1 MELCTLGL
9 EEMAAR
15 LSRGELSSAELV
27 EAHQQRIEA
36 HEPALRA
43 FAHRFTDRARQEA
56 AAADRARAEGD
67 RRPLLGL
74 PLTVKESLE
83 TAGLAST
90 LGVSAR
96 QGQLAQRDAV
106 IVQVARE
113 EGAVLL
119 GKTNVS
125 QLLLFHES
133 DNPLFGRT
141 QNPWDPARV
150 PGGSSGGEAAAIA
163 AGLSPGGIGTDIG
176 GSVRVPAAFTGI
188 AGLKPTND
196 RWSNVGAVGA
206 LAGQEII
213 RGQTGPMART
223 ARDVAW
229 LFRRLSAERQ
239 AQLDPAVPPLPVSDV
254 AAAGLTVGVY
264 ESDGWIEPAASVKRA
279 VREAADHLR
288 AAGVRVVPYA
298 PPEVSHIV
306 DTYFGALSSDGGVT
320 VDRVLAGERA
330 VAQLQGLR
338 RLAGL
343 PALARAS
350 LAMLMGLRG
359 ELRTKQLIEAVREK
373 PVAELW
379 RLAAERTRLRN
390 LSAAAMQAAGVD
402 ALLCPAHVTPA
413 IRHGDSADFALG
425 GLPSM
430 LYNFL
435 NFPAGVVPVSR
446 VRAGETERAEL
457 RDRLDRRAAAVER
470 GSEGLPLA
478 VQIVARPWQ
487 EERVLALMIA
497 IEDGARGGSAFPQTP
512 VDPRPAGLGA

>member
-9 EEMAAR
+9 EEMAGR
-15 LSRGELSSAELV
+15 LARGELSSAELV
-27 EAHQQRIEA
+27 EAHLQRIA
-36 HEPALRA
+36 ARDPALKA
-43 FAHRFTDRARQEA
+43 FAHHFTDRARAEA
-56 AAADRARAEGD
+56 AAADRARAQGD

-74 PLTVKESLE
+74 PLSVKESLE

-96 QGQLAQRDAV
+96 RSVIAERDAV
-106 IVQVARE
+106 VVQVARE
-113 EGAVLL
+113 QGAVFI

-141 QNPWDPARV
+141 LNPWDPARV
-150 PGGSSGGEAAAIA
+150 PGGSSGGESAAIA

-176 GSVRVPAAFTGI
+176 GSIRVPAAFTGI

-213 RGQTGPMART
+213 RGQTGPLARS
-223 ARDVAW
+223 ARDVAF
-229 LFRRLSAERQ
+229 LFRSLSSERQ
-239 AQLDPAVPPLPVSDV
+239 AELDPAVPPLPLRE
-254 AAAGLTVGVY
+254 AELAGLTVGVY
-264 ESDGWIEPAASVKRA
+264 ESDGWLEPAASVKRA

-288 AAGVRVVPYA
+288 AAGVRVIPYA
-298 PPEVSHIV
+298 PPEVSRIV
-306 DTYFGALSSDGGVT
+306 DTYFGSLSSDGGVT

-359 ELRTKQLIEAVREK
+359 ELRTKQLIDAVREK

-379 RLAAERTRLRN
+379 RLAAERTKLRN
-390 LSAAAMQAAGVD
+390 LSAAAMQTAGVD

-446 VRAGETERAEL
+446 VRAGECERPL
-457 RDRLDRRAAAVER
+457 RTDRLDRRAAAVEQ
-470 GSEGLPLA
+470 GSAGLPLA

-487 EERVLALMIA
+487 EERVLALLIA
-497 IEDGARGGSAFPQTP
+497 IEDGARKSPEFPQTP
-512 VDPRPAGLGA
+512 IA